1 MDMFD
6 FEELIAEM
14 LNISDKQR
22 EDDSVLEQAF
32 YDKFYIEMELGF
44 EFARKLLE
52 HTPQV
57 TAGLSGTKY
66 HAFVSKK
73 SPVMLM
79 KIEAAKAA

>member
-14 LNISDKQR
+14 LNISNEQR
-22 EDDSVLEQAF
+22 EDDSVLEQTF
-32 YDKFYIEMELGF
+32 YENFDMDMEQGF

>member
-14 LNISDKQR
+14 LNISDEQR
-22 EDDSVLEQAF
+22 EDDAVLEQMF
-32 YDKFYIEMELGF
+32 YEKFDIDMEYGF
-44 EFARKLLE
+44 ELARKLLE

-57 TAGLSGTKY
+57 TAGLSGTNY
-66 HAFVSKK
+66 HAFISKK
-73 SPVMLM
+73 APVMLM